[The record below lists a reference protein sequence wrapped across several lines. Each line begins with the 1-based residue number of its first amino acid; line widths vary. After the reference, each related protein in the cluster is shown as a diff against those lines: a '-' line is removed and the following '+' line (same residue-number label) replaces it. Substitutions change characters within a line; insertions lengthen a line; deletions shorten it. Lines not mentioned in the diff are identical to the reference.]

1 MQNKNKMENRKSAL
15 TLTIHLNTEEHS
27 REIKEQKNT
36 SSLTHKIQNKEN
48 TRKQIKYWRNLTFQ
62 NT

>member
-1 MQNKNKMENRKSAL
+1 MENRKSAL

-48 TRKQIKYWRNLTFQ
+48 KETN
-62 NT
+62 

>member
-1 MQNKNKMENRKSAL
+1 MENRKSAL

-36 SSLTHKIQNKEN
+36 SSLTHKIQIKKTQGNKLSTGE
-48 TRKQIKYWRNLTFQ
+48 I
-62 NT
+62 